1 MSTFALHTHT
11 HGRGEGKTQEEEGN
25 TREGEEGWRRDRGM
39 YVIVKASKMAEQA
52 RSTRPDELGPISRS
66 NNFRT
71 HSQGLSSV
79 LSVYMCMRVH
89 TRQVGLQRKTRKEF
103 TMKIWD
109 KEW

>member
-1 MSTFALHTHT
+1 MPYTLTHT
-11 HGRGEGKTQEEEGN
+11 AGVRVKHKRRKG

-79 LSVYMCMRVH
+79 LSVYMCMRAH
-89 TRQVGLQRKTRKEF
+89 THVRLAFKGRLEKNSP
-103 TMKIWD
+103 
-109 KEW
+109 